1 MNISAQNLRAEPP
14 PVRGNTR
21 AAPTRYAQPV
31 SVPATGLVARLRDQF
46 GELAS
51 RTSVLRGHLVHELGK
66 FGTVG
71 AVTYVVDLA
80 LFNALRNPVGWLAA
94 KVIAT
99 AIAASLAFAGNKL
112 WTWRHRNH
120 AKLHRAYAL
129 YFFFNAIGL
138 GISLACLWFSHDL
151 LGAQWPEVFRTRLA
165 DNVSAMVVGITLGTV
180 FRFWSYRTFVFVA
193 RDEEPV
199 AEPVAET
206 AWKG

>member
-1 MNISAQNLRAEPP
+1 MQFCAHFHAPMNISAQNFRAEPP

-31 SVPATGLVARLRDQF
+31 SVPATGLVARLRDRF
-46 GELAS
+46 
-51 RTSVLRGHLVHELGK
+51 GHLVHEVGK
-66 FGTVG
+66 FGVVG
-71 AVTYVVDLA
+71 AATYVVDLGT
-80 LFNALRNPVGWLAA
+80 FNALRDVVGSMWA

-99 AIAASLAFAGNKL
+99 AIAATLAFAGNSL

-129 YFFFNAIGL
+129 YFLFNAIGL
-138 GISLACLWFSHDL
+138 GISLACLWISREV

-180 FRFWSYRTFVFVA
+180 FRFWSYRTFVFIA